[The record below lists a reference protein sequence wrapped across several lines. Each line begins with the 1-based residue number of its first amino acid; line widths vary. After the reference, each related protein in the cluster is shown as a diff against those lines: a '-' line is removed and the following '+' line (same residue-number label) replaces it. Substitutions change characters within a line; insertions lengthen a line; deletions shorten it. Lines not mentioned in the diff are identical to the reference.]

1 VAVHPNMAGAYR
13 DRIANLRIALAHVE
27 RVCSQTVRSAEV
39 TSEMLTSSLAPLQ
52 EIAGRAS
59 ERTHRPVAQA
69 SSMGGASRPNGAP
82 PSSSF
87 AAAAA

>member
-1 VAVHPNMAGAYR
+1 MARLEARKDVLEAQLAQGEDVKVAVHPNMAGAYR

-59 ERTHRPVAQA
+59 ERTHRPVA
-69 SSMGGASRPNGAP
+69 
-82 PSSSF
+82 
-87 AAAAA
+87 